1 VAFAVARVVPVLHAV
16 PNAAPTTT
24 PEAAEAGIAIVVD
37 GVTVGRAVIEPAPQ
51 APVPAEAA
59 RQAILRTVG
68 WAALAAGVLT
78 VLVSFLVTR
87 RFARPLVALA
97 SAARA
102 VERGDPDA
110 SRLLLAGPGELG
122 EVSAAFAQ
130 MATTVRR
137 TDELRRT
144 MAADVAHELRTP
156 VTILRGNTEEM
167 LDGLAPVTRLGVA
180 SLHEEVLR
188 LERLVEDLATLSA
201 AEAAGLSLRLAPV
214 NLGVLARRAVT
225 QLRTRLVETHQTVT
239 VTVDEGDQPLVVN
252 GDDDRLTQIVTNL
265 LANAIAYTPPGGRIW
280 VHVARR
286 DEQVALTI
294 SDSGPGISPE
304 VLPHVFERFYRA
316 KSTAGRQGT
325 GIGLAVVAELVS
337 AHGGTVSA
345 TTPPGQGAMFTVRL
359 PPWANPPP
367 GRAGWGV
374 GQPT

>member
-1 VAFAVARVVPVLHAV
+1 
-16 PNAAPTTT
+16 
-24 PEAAEAGIAIVVD
+24 
-37 GVTVGRAVIEPAPQ
+37 
-51 APVPAEAA
+51 
-59 RQAILRTVG
+59 VG

-78 VLVSFLVTR
+78 VLMSFLVTR
-87 RFARPLVALA
+87 RFTRPLVALA

-102 VERGDPDA
+102 VEQGDPDA
-110 SRLLLAGPGELG
+110 SQLLLPGPGELG
-122 EVSAAFAQ
+122 DVSAAFAQ

-167 LDGLAPVTRLGVA
+167 LDGLAPVSRQGVA

-201 AEAAGLSLRLAPV
+201 AQAAGLSLRLAPV
-214 NLGVLARRAVT
+214 DLGSLARSAVT
-225 QLRTRLVETHQTVT
+225 QLRTKLAETHQTAT
-239 VTVDEGDQPLVVN
+239 VTVDEGGQPLMVN
-252 GDDDRLTQIVTNL
+252 GDDGRLTQIVTNL
-265 LANAIAYTPPGGRIW
+265 LANAIAYTPPGGRIS
-280 VHVARR
+280 VHVGRR
-286 DEQVALTI
+286 DGRVALTI
-294 SDSGPGISPE
+294 SDSGPGISPD

-345 TTPPGQGAMFTVRL
+345 TTPPGQGAVFTVRL
-359 PPWANPPP
+359 PPWVSPPP
-367 GRAGWGV
+367 GRTGRGV
-374 GQPT
+374 GQST